1 LSGLA
6 LRGWAAGQL
15 QKNKSLTVSGPYA
28 YTRNP
33 LYLGSFLIGLG
44 VTVAGGLLLFTLA
57 FLVFFFAIYWRTMD
71 EERTRL
77 TERFGRQF
85 DHYHRAVPLFFPRL
99 TPYRPPPEL
108 GQEPTRFSLD
118 RYLRNKEWE
127 AALGAMAGFA
137 FLIIKAMGVI

>member
-1 LSGLA
+1 MAGLV

-44 VTVAGGLLLFTLA
+44 VTVAGAMPVFILA
-57 FLVFFFAIYWRTMD
+57 FLAFFFLVYWRTMD
-71 EERTRL
+71 EERARL
-77 TERFGRQF
+77 SERFGQQF
-85 DHYHRAVPLFFPRL
+85 DRYHAAVPLFFPRF
-99 TPYRPPPEL
+99 TPYRPAAEL

-127 AALGAMAGFA
+127 AALGALAGFA
-137 FLIIKAMGVI
+137 FLVVKAMGVI